1 MSAIWVPV
9 VGTISGTI
17 ILVVYF
23 ILNSKNK
30 ADIQQTIRDA
40 LDKGSELTPE
50 LIEKMNISRSPK
62 VADLRRGIVLIALA
76 IATLLAG
83 WMSGDFDVAGPIGM
97 FPLLLGAGFLTV
109 WKINKYE

>member
-1 MSAIWVPV
+1 MSGIWIPII
-9 VGTISGTI
+9 GTISGAF
-17 ILVVYF
+17 ILITYF

-30 ADIQQTIRDA
+30 ADIQQTIREA
-40 LDKGSELTPE
+40 LDKGTELTPE

-62 VADLRRGIVLIALA
+62 VADLRRGIVLISLG

-83 WMSGDFDVAGPIGM
+83 WMSGDMNEAGPIGM
-97 FPLLLGAGFLTV
+97 FPLMLGAGFLTV

>member
-1 MSAIWVPV
+1 MSGIWVPV
-9 VGTISGTI
+9 VGTICMAF
-17 ILVVYF
+17 ILITYF

-30 ADIQQTIRDA
+30 ADIQQTIREA

-62 VADLRRGIVLIALA
+62 VADLRRGIVLIALG
-76 IATLLAG
+76 IAAMLAG
-83 WMSGDFDVAGPIGM
+83 SISGDTEEMMAIGM